1 MFVVQ
6 YGGKAGKKY
15 SLRESDSLMAVRTVS
30 REPALGA
37 PQEAAPLAR
46 RSREAL
52 RSFEFVDR
60 FAAAGVEIFRATGT
74 EPPKRTRD
82 AARQALKQDEAVRFA
97 GRVLVD
103 AQGNSPVLYT
113 ENAFVKFQN
122 DVKASQIKALLATYK
137 LTGKRALG
145 YARNAWFVGA
155 QEGIGLDLFG
165 LMAQVL
171 EDDAVELAHPEL
183 LRHMAHKGAFAQQ
196 WHLKRTRVGNVDV
209 NAHASVEAAWALSQG
224 EGITIAVID
233 DGVDIDHE
241 EFRSSFKI
249 VAPRDVTMSSGN
261 PRPGR
266 RDRHGTACAGVACAD
281 GNFGASGV
289 APRARLLP
297 IRLASGLGSQQE
309 ADAFVWAAQ
318 NGADVI
324 SCSWGPEDGDWS
336 DPNDPK
342 HADVV
347 PLPDSTRLAID
358 FAVTQ
363 GRGGKGCV
371 VCFAAG
377 NGNEPVDNDGYAS
390 YGKVMAIAACN
401 DLGKKSAY
409 SDTGRALWC
418 AFPSNETVMPRLTPG
433 IWTTDNS
440 GPAGYNPGQAAQG
453 DVAGHYTNSFGGT
466 SSACPGAAGVAALVL
481 ARQPA
486 LRWDQVRDI
495 FKRACDRIDSAGGGY
510 DAAGRS
516 LLYGHGRLNAK
527 KAVDLALPAPAPGGD
542 RVITV
547 TATKDVAIRDMK
559 TSRLALPVAETD
571 AIKGLVVKVDIEH
584 TYIGDLIVSLLPPP
598 ALGLPP
604 IVLHDRAGNGTD
616 NLRQDFDAANVPA
629 LAALVGRS
637 PAGTWALRVKDAAAQ
652 DQGRIRQLSL
662 QLRL

>member
-15 SLRESDSLMAVRTVS
+15 SLRESDALMAVRTES
-30 REPALGA
+30 REPALGP

-46 RSREAL
+46 ESRAAL

-74 EPPKRTRD
+74 ATPKRTRD
-82 AARQALKQDEAVRFA
+82 AARQTLKQDEAVRFA

-103 AQGNSPVLYT
+103 AHGDSPVLYT
-113 ENAFVKFQN
+113 ENAFIKFHN
-122 DVKASQIKALLATYK
+122 DVKERQIKALLTQYQ
-137 LTGKRALG
+137 LLGKRALG

-155 QEGIGLDLFG
+155 REGIGLDVFALI
-165 LMAQVL
+165 AQVL

-183 LRHMAHKGAFAQQ
+183 LRRMCRKAAFAQQ

-224 EGITIAVID
+224 AGITIAVID

-249 VAPRDVTMSSGN
+249 VAPRDVTMASGN

-266 RDRHGTACAGVACAD
+266 RDNHGTACAGVACAD

-289 APRARLLP
+289 APRAKLLP

-309 ADAFVWAAQ
+309 ADAFAWAAQ

-336 DPNDPK
+336 DPADPK
-342 HADVV
+342 HAEVV

-358 FAVTQ
+358 FATTQ

-418 AFPSNETVMPRLTPG
+418 AFPSNETVQPRLTPG

-440 GPAGYNPGQAAQG
+440 GPAGYNPGRASQG
-453 DVAGHYTNSFGGT
+453 DAAGHYTHSFGGT

-481 ARQPA
+481 ARQPD

-495 FKRACDRIDSAGGGY
+495 FKRACDRIDPAGGNY
-510 DAAGRS
+510 DAAGHS
-516 LLYGHGRLNAK
+516 PLYGHGRLNAK
-527 KAVDLALPAPAPGGD
+527 KAVDLALPAPAAGGD
-542 RVITV
+542 RVLTV
-547 TATKDVAIRDMK
+547 TATKDVAIRDLK
-559 TSRLALPVAETD
+559 ISRLALKVAETA
-571 AIKGLVVKVDIEH
+571 AIKGIVVTVDIEH
-584 TYIGDLIVSLLPPP
+584 SYIGDLLVTLLPPA
-598 ALGLPP
+598 ALRSPP
-604 IVLHDRAGNGTD
+604 IVLHNRTGDGTD
-616 NLRQDFDAANVPA
+616 NLRQNFDAANAPA
-629 LAALVGRS
+629 LAALTGK
-637 PAGTWALRVKDAAAQ
+637 PPTGTWTLRVKDAAAQ
-652 DQGRIRQLSL
+652 DEGRIRQLSL
-662 QLRL
+662 QIRL